1 MGAKPEGL
9 LPRTY
14 KMQWREDFST
24 QSKHFSEF
32 VNFYK
37 RGKDEGKTLS
47 KNLVSEQSQCDVQM
61 FYIFRSS

>member
-1 MGAKPEGL
+1 MFRVSPTENGGKAGGL

-37 RGKDEGKTLS
+37 RGKDEGKVFFLKT
-47 KNLVSEQSQCDVQM
+47 
-61 FYIFRSS
+61 